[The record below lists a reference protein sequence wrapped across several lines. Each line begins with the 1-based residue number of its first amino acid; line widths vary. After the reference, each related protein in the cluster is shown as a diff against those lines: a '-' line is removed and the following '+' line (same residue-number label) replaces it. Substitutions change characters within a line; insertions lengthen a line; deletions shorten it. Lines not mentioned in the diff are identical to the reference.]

1 MAAGAAP
8 GLTSALSIFFSTAPA
23 IPPMSYLERI
33 QALKAKLEAMK
44 SPAKL
49 DLPFEESRPPTQ
61 AFSEFL
67 TNKEQGD
74 WAEATF
80 IANFNR
86 TQPDL
91 WAVKYGRSEDL
102 IAGEP
107 GFDDY
112 YRSYQAELG
121 VIGKRPD
128 LLIFDRGLFSRRWGT
143 AIDISTLNQTELDAW
158 VRQAKYAVEVRSS
171 AFISKRYDIVA
182 TKNRLWHRSVITL
195 CAKELLEK
203 YRNEL
208 LLLPGWQEFCETWLE
223 KGSDAV
229 GNPPRAGSKRSTE
242 LLAQASN
249 LTKEIKEALRAT
261 AARDFLS
268 ITPKAEDL
276 SLVYRWIENF
286 GVPHYYC
293 QVFFDRAVLLSFEEI
308 LLVLAT
314 PDREGI
320 DYFIEADEKN
330 QRKVVFKINVALGR
344 EVMSSVKIPEHQ
356 SAMKELPKGRL
367 LFYVRFAPSEAKMDK
382 LGL

>member
-1 MAAGAAP
+1 MVPDHLPAP
-8 GLTSALSIFFSTAPA
+8 DAFLLDSTC
-23 IPPMSYLERI
+23 IPPMNYLERI
-33 QALKAKLEAMK
+33 QALKAVLETME

-49 DLPFEESRPPTQ
+49 DLPFSESRPPTQ

-80 IANFNR
+80 IANFNQ
-86 TQPDL
+86 TQPSL

-107 GFDDY
+107 GFDAY
-112 YRSYQAELG
+112 YRSYQAELRM
-121 VIGKRPD
+121 IGKRPD
-128 LLIFDRGLFSRRWGT
+128 LLIFEKSMFIARWGMVT
-143 AIDISTLNQTELDAW
+143 DISTLDQEELDAW
-158 VRQAKYAVEVRSS
+158 TPRAKYAIEVRSS
-171 AFISKRYDIVA
+171 AFISKTYESFA
-182 TKNRLWHRSVITL
+182 EKNRLRYRDEVIS
-195 CAKELLEK
+195 CAKELLEN

-208 LLLPGWQEFCETWLE
+208 SFLPGWRDFCETLLH
-223 KGSDAV
+223 KGLDGV
-229 GNPPRAGSKRSTE
+229 GNAPRAGSKRSTE
-242 LLAQASN
+242 LLTQASN
-249 LTKEIKEALRAT
+249 LTKEIKKALKALE
-261 AARDFLS
+261 ARDFLS

-276 SLVYRWIENF
+276 SLVYRWIEKF

-308 LLVLAT
+308 LGVLAK

-344 EVMSSVKIPEHQ
+344 EVMSSVMIPEHQ

-367 LFYVRFAPSEAKMDK
+367 LFYVRFSPSAAKMEE

>member
-1 MAAGAAP
+1 
-8 GLTSALSIFFSTAPA
+8 
-23 IPPMSYLERI
+23 MSYLERI
-33 QALKAKLEAMK
+33 QALKAKLEAME

-74 WAEATF
+74 WAETTF
-80 IANFNR
+80 ITNFNR
-86 TQPDL
+86 TQPNL
-91 WAVKYGRSEDL
+91 WAVKYGRSENL

-107 GFDDY
+107 GFDAY
-112 YRSYQAELG
+112 YRSYQEELG
-121 VIGKRPD
+121 MIGKRPD
-128 LLIFDRGLFSRRWGT
+128 LLIFDREVFVRCWGMET
-143 AIDISTLNQTELDAW
+143 DISTLDRKELDAW
-158 VRQAKYAVEVRSS
+158 VHQAKYAVEVRSS
-171 AFISKRYDIVA
+171 AFISKKYDI
-182 TKNRLWHRSVITL
+182 ITAQNKSYYRGL
-195 CAKELLEK
+195 VTSCAKELLEK
-203 YRNEL
+203 YSNEL
-208 LLLPGWQEFCETWLE
+208 NLLPGWRVFCETWLSN
-223 KGSDAV
+223 GSDAA

-261 AARDFLS
+261 SARDFLS

-286 GVPHYYC
+286 DVQHYYC

-308 LLVLAT
+308 LCILAT

-367 LFYVRFAPSEAKMDK
+367 LFYVRFAPSAAEMEE
-382 LGL
+382 LSL